1 VAETRPGGAHDPGR
15 LGEIDMLQELAA
27 QTGAS
32 SWAIGSMV
40 FFVAAW
46 AVIAWRVYR
55 ARPEDLDARAHLAL
69 EGEARHTQDNPP
81 ATRTD
86 R

>member
-1 VAETRPGGAHDPGR
+1 V
-15 LGEIDMLQELAA
+15 LQELAA

-32 SWAIGSMV
+32 GWAIGSMI

-55 ARPEDLDARAHLAL
+55 ARPEDLDARARLAL
-69 EGEARHTQDNPP
+69 EGDADDRQGGPP
-81 ATRTD
+81 ATPTD

>member
-1 VAETRPGGAHDPGR
+1 MP
-15 LGEIDMLQELAA
+15 A

-32 SWAIGSMV
+32 GWAIGSMI

-55 ARPEDLDARAHLAL
+55 ARAEDLDARARLAL
-69 EGEARHTQDNPP
+69 EGDADDRQGSPP

>member
-1 VAETRPGGAHDPGR
+1 
-15 LGEIDMLQELAA
+15 MLQELAA
-27 QTGAS
+27 HTGAS
-32 SWAIGSMV
+32 GWAIGSMI

-46 AVIAWRVYR
+46 AVIAWRVCR
-55 ARPEDLDARAHLAL
+55 ARPEDLDARARLAL
-69 EGEARHTQDNPP
+69 EGEADDRQGAPP

>member
-1 VAETRPGGAHDPGR
+1 
-15 LGEIDMLQELAA
+15 MLQELAA

-32 SWAIGSMV
+32 GWVIGSLL

-55 ARPEDLDARAHLAL
+55 AARGSGRPGTPRPRGRRRRQAGKSA
-69 EGEARHTQDNPP
+69 

>member
-1 VAETRPGGAHDPGR
+1 V
-15 LGEIDMLQELAA
+15 LQELAA

-32 SWAIGSMV
+32 GWVIGSLL

-55 ARPEDLDARAHLAL
+55 ARPEDLAARARLAL
-69 EGEARHTQDNPP
+69 EGDADDRQGSPP

>member
-1 VAETRPGGAHDPGR
+1 
-15 LGEIDMLQELAA
+15 MLQELAA
-27 QTGAS
+27 ETGAS
-32 SWAIGSMV
+32 GWVIGSMV

-55 ARPEDLDARAHLAL
+55 ARPEDLDARARLAL
-69 EGEARHTQDNPP
+69 EGDTHDRQGVPP
-81 ATRTD
+81 ATRTV

>member
-1 VAETRPGGAHDPGR
+1 
-15 LGEIDMLQELAA
+15 MLQELAA

-32 SWAIGSMV
+32 GWAIGSMI

-55 ARPEDLDARAHLAL
+55 ARPEDLEARARLAL
-69 EGEARHTQDNPP
+69 EGDADDRQGGPP
-81 ATRTD
+81 AARTD